1 MPLDATAFTITDT
14 LVDELEFA
22 NTDATAVTIGE
33 TALTAEELAAQVSR
47 EGQVL
52 TVKFTEA
59 QVKANGDKEVVV
71 TFQAKIKEGVNLT
84 KYIVSEEDGG
94 NGKPQ
99 VPNKA
104 RYIINDDPKQAKD
117 SNEVTVTPPETKKP
131 PIEKK
136 VNGKEHEDLGERY
149 EIFTYT
155 VTTKTPLDA
164 TAFTITDTLV
174 DELEFANTDATA
186 VTIGGTALTAEELAA
201 QVSREGQVLTVKLT
215 EEQVK
220 ANGDKE
226 VVVTFQAKIRDG
238 ANLAKYIVSKE
249 DGGNGRPL
257 VPNKASYIINDDPDQ
272 TKESNEVTVTPPEPE
287 NPPIEKKVNDEG
299 AIRSVHLHGNDKG
312 TAGCYSIYSYG
323 YSGRRT
329 GICRRG
335 RDSRND
341 RRNRSD
347 GRGTFRTGKP
357 RGPGSDGEAYRGT
370 GESKRR

>member
-1 MPLDATAFTITDT
+1 M
-14 LVDELEFA
+14 EFA
-22 NTDATAVTIGE
+22 NTDVTAVAIGG

-47 EGQVL
+47 SGQTL
-52 TVKFTEA
+52 TVKLTQD
-59 QVKANGDKEVVV
+59 QVNQKGGKEIVLS
-71 TFQAKIKEGVNLT
+71 FQAKIKEGANLT
-84 KYIVSEEDGG
+84 KYIVSEENGG
-94 NGKPQ
+94 NGKPL

-104 RYIINDDPKQAKD
+104 SYIINDDPDQTKE

-136 VNGKEHEDLGERY
+136 VNGKEHEDLKERY
-149 EIFTYT
+149 EVFTYT
-155 VTTKTPLDA
+155 VTTKVPLDA

-174 DELEFANTDATA
+174 DELEFANTDATK
-186 VTIGGTALTAEELAA
+186 VTIGETALTAEELAK
-201 QVSREGQVLTVKLT
+201 QVTRDAQVLTVKLT

-226 VVVTFQAKIRDG
+226 VVVTFQAKIRQG
-238 ANLAKYIVSKE
+238 VNLLGYIVSEE
-249 DGGNGRPL
+249 DGGNGRPQ

-287 NPPIEKKVNDEG
+287 NPPIEKKVNDKEHEDLEERYE
-299 AIRSVHLHGNDKG
+299 AFTYTVTTKVPLDA
-312 TAGCYSIYSYG
+312 TAP
-323 YSGRRT
+323 GRRT

-347 GRGTFRTGKP
+347 GRGTFRTGNP
-357 RGPGSDGEAYRGT
+357 
-370 GESKRR
+370 